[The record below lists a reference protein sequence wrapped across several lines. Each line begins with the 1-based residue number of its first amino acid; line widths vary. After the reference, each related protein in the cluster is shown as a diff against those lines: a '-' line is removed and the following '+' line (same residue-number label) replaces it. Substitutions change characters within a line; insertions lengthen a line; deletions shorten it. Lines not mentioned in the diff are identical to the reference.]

1 VVERT
6 NALHRAVGKLHRK
19 GAVTLVEALRKSAKR
34 AVRVRILLEDAP
46 DDLVCDA
53 AGAD

>member
-1 VVERT
+1 
-6 NALHRAVGKLHRK
+6 LHSERAV
-19 GAVTLVEALRKSAKR
+19 AWVEAFGKR
-34 AVRVRILLEDAP
+34 TEGSVRVRILLEDAP